1 MQRPLFFA
9 RYTVETEALMQDIFF
24 PPDTAGM
31 VLLAAHWALFNSV
44 MILSAKYVFWRRRR
58 KALYRALHP
67 YRGPH
72 LYWSQRL
79 GGGFK
84 IGMRI
89 K

>member
-1 MQRPLFFA
+1 MDGIVILSAHPTMLEQVLHWLVFA
-9 RYTVETEALMQDIFF
+9 LVI
-24 PPDTAGM
+24 AG
-31 VLLAAHWALFNSV
+31 
-44 MILSAKYVFWRRRR
+44 SAKYVFWRRRR
-58 KALYRALHP
+58 KALYRAKHP

-79 GGGFK
+79 GGGFR